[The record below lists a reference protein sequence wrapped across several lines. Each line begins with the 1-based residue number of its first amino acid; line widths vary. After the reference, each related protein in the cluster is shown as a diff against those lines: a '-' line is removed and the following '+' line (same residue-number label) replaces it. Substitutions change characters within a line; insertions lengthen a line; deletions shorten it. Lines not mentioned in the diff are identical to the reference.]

1 MTRKRVSLAGLVLAL
16 VAYGATIGASQG
28 QDALNWLD
36 KREAIEECLRTSTVE
51 RIEQL
56 PIGVTKPKRVY
67 FGPGALVR
75 SAAWK
80 PLQPNRYQGFW
91 ESYKS
96 EIAAYVMDKLLD
108 LHMVPPTVERSLN
121 GVSGAVIMWID
132 NTRMWRDLESRKP
145 ATRYWNTQM
154 VRMKMFD
161 ALIGNIDRNAGNI
174 LVDDNWTVYLIDHS
188 RAFVPYKDTSVKLI
202 QIDASLWARMKALDA
217 TRLNEALGQLVE
229 RRCIDAILARRDR
242 MEKSIQKLVAKNGEA
257 RVYIHD

>member
-1 MTRKRVSLAGLVLAL
+1 MRTLRTVAALLVLTAAAL
-16 VAYGATIGASQG
+16 GAQAP
-28 QDALNWLD
+28 ALPRVYSD
-36 KREAIEECLRTSTVE
+36 REAEIEAFLRTAAIAKYKDIT
-51 RIEQL
+51 L
-56 PIGVTKPKRVY
+56 GVTRPTRAWLEPG
-67 FGPGALVR
+67 GPVE
-75 SAAWK
+75 SVAWK
-80 PLQPNRYQGFW
+80 PLRPGMYRGFY

-108 LHMVPPTVERSLN
+108 LHMVPPTVERNLN

-188 RAFVPYKDTSVKLI
+188 RAFVPYKETSVKLI
-202 QIDASLWARMKALDA
+202 QVDAPLWARMKALDA

-242 MEKSIQKLVAKNGEA
+242 MEKSIEKLVAKNGEA